1 MEYNIHSTGGFYKG
15 NLPLSKMAAEKKS
28 RTIHLYIT
36 SGVFSSI
43 FKRFKGEKN
52 EYDFSG
58 IKDLRQLL
66 SNEKARLLHLVK
78 VKTPESIYALA
89 KLLNR
94 DFNSVRKDLI
104 VLQKFGFIELQ
115 RTVKGNR
122 KQLKP
127 VLSIDS
133 LNIILEF
140 K

>member
-1 MEYNIHSTGGFYKG
+1 
-15 NLPLSKMAAEKKS
+15 MAQDKKT

-43 FKRFKGEKN
+43 FKRFKGEKS

-78 VKTPESIYALA
+78 AKAPDSIYALA

-104 VLQKFGFIELQ
+104 ILQKFGFIELQ

-127 VLSIDS
+127 VLTIDS